1 MNPKKWSFIFISG
14 EENSITKEV
23 ISDSSFVLLSSRNI
37 GDRLAIAQIRCREDL
52 KKRLAELG
60 FAIGSNI
67 EIISRT
73 ARGSVIVQTQN
84 KKVGL
89 GAVLANNILAT
100 NQRSKS

>member
-1 MNPKKWSFIFISG
+1 MNPKKWNLVFISG
-14 EENSITKEV
+14 EEDSITEEV
-23 ISDSSFVLLSSRNI
+23 ISESSYVILSTRNI
-37 GDRLAIAQIRCREDL
+37 GDRLAIAQIRCKEDL
-52 KKRLAELG
+52 KKKLAKLG

-89 GAVLANNILAT
+89 GAMLANNILAT
-100 NQRSKS
+100 NQRS